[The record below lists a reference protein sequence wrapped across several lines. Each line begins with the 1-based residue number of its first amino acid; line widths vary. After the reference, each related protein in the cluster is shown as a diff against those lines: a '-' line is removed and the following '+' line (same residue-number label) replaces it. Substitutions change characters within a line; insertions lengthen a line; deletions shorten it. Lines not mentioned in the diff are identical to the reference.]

1 MLVTTCETPQE
12 VGCVWDDWSDW
23 GACTCPC
30 GGGQKHGIFELK
42 NHQRAVVKCAQK
54 QIERKLRRATHK
66 SVVLIVGKENGP
78 TGRIGGSAR
87 IRVEEAPR
95 CDPG

>member
-1 MLVTTCETPQE
+1 MWGTIGVIGVLVRALAE
-12 VGCVWDDWSDW
+12 VDK
-23 GACTCPC
+23 
-30 GGGQKHGIFELK
+30 KHGIVELNK
-42 NHQRAVVKCAQK
+42 KKHQRAVVKCAQK
-54 QIERKLRRATHK
+54 KIERKLQRATHN
-66 SVVLIVGKENGP
+66 SVVLIVGMENGP

>member
-1 MLVTTCETPQE
+1 MCGTIGVIGVLVLVLAE
-12 VGCVWDDWSDW
+12 VDKKTRDRRIKKS
-23 GACTCPC
+23 PK
-30 GGGQKHGIFELK
+30 GGGKMCPEK
-42 NHQRAVVKCAQK
+42 NRTGNAACH
-54 QIERKLRRATHK
+54 THK
-66 SVVLIVGKENGP
+66 SVVLIVGMENGP